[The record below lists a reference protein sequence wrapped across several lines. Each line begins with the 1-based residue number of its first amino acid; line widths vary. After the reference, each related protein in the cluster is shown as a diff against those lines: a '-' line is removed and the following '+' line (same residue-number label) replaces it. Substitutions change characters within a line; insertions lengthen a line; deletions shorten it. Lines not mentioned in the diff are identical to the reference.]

1 MQRKRVVRPRCE
13 IHISGI
19 PMSRRGIHPVL
30 MGLDRP
36 QRKTTAEQSA
46 ELSGNESAQR
56 KRFLRQEEQD
66 ADKQPST

>member
-1 MQRKRVVRPRCE
+1 
-13 IHISGI
+13 
-19 PMSRRGIHPVL
+19 MSRRGIHPVL

-66 ADKQPST
+66 AEKQPST